1 MDILS
6 ISFPSVFETTFGNTE
21 SSSKDLLNGL
31 KIKRD
36 NNWYMVGN
44 LAKKGGVNPHRITNA
59 SPQEEVYDILF
70 RSALITVADKIEK
83 PIAITAG
90 FPFSTYSVYKAAA
103 EQFMSRRHF
112 LFEYDTRTFNVDG
125 GIKKSMFDLDVYDVI
140 PEIVGCI
147 IGLKKI
153 LGEQAPQNF
162 IAISLGFG
170 TIEGGMA
177 TEDGLVHRTCFSSH
191 GLQYAIDNLSRE
203 LNKQFYLEM
212 KNVHQL
218 DDAMMKGSIF
228 VNRKR
233 TDIQDM
239 RKQVLQ
245 QYYKDVITPML
256 RKYFT
261 DRDFEHCEAIYLMGG
276 GAFYTELTEAFQEDF
291 ADAIPVHV
299 APEPEK
305 LASIGYLYHSLKISN
320 RGFTRSIGLDIGNST
335 TVVSMFQ
342 NGVNPG
348 NNATL
353 ISENQQAV
361 AL

>member
-36 NNWYMVGN
+36 NNWYLVGN
-44 LAKKGGVNPHRITNA
+44 LAKRGGINPHRITNA

-70 RSALITVADKIEK
+70 RSALITVADKVEK
-83 PIAITAG
+83 PLAITAG
-90 FPFSTYSVYKAAA
+90 FPFSTYGVYKAAA
-103 EQFMSRRHF
+103 EQFLGRRHF
-112 LFEYDTRTFNVDG
+112 MFEHDTKTFNVDG
-125 GIKKSMFDLDVYDVI
+125 GVKKSLFDLDVYDVI

-153 LGEQAPQNF
+153 LGDSAPQNF

-191 GLQYAIDNLSRE
+191 GLQYAIDNLNRE
-203 LNKQFYLEM
+203 LNKRFYLEM
-212 KNVHQL
+212 KNVYQL

-233 TDIQDM
+233 MDIQEI
-239 RKQVLQ
+239 RKNVLQ
-245 QYYKDVITPML
+245 QYYKDVITPLL

-261 DRDFEHCEAIYLMGG
+261 DSDFENCEAIYLMGG
-276 GAFYTELTEAFQEDF
+276 GAFYPELVDAFREDF
-291 ADAIPVHV
+291 DNSIPVQV

-305 LASIGYLYHSLKISN
+305 LASIGYLYNSLKISN
-320 RGFTRSIGLDIGNST
+320 KGFTRSIGLDIGNST
-335 TVVSMFQ
+335 TVVSVFQ
-342 NGVNPG
+342 SGVKAGNGALV
-348 NNATL
+348 
-353 ISENQQAV
+353 SENQQAV